1 MPERTITGDPHLAK
15 VLEKQM
21 RNWEIARSQSR
32 APCDAEQP
40 LRDFITISNICG
52 AGGKTLATA
61 LGERLGWPVFDRQL
75 ITEMAR
81 NDESRALLYRSMD
94 ERDLGWLENTC
105 RAFMESSFNRNDY
118 FRKLTETV
126 LCVVRKSPAVLVGRS
141 ADLILPRDRGL
152 RVKVVA
158 SPERCARNF
167 AEYAGV
173 SIEEARRQVVR
184 IEQERR
190 DFIWN
195 HFRIDACEPTRF
207 DLIVNLEQ
215 FEIGQVVEIV
225 VAAFECRKAAASVA
239 ARP

>member
-1 MPERTITGDPHLAK
+1 MPDRTIAGNPHLAK
-15 VLEKQM
+15 VFEKQM
-21 RNWEIARSQSR
+21 RNWEIARSQSHAR
-32 APCDAEQP
+32 GGPDEP

-52 AGGKTLATA
+52 AGGQTLATA

-75 ITEMAR
+75 LTEMAR
-81 NDESRALLYRSMD
+81 NDESRTRLYRSMD
-94 ERDLGWLENTC
+94 ERDLSWVENTC

-118 FRKLTETV
+118 FHKLTETV

-167 AEYAGV
+167 AEHAGV
-173 SIEEARRQVVR
+173 SIEEARRQVAR

-190 DFIWN
+190 EFIWN
-195 HFRIDACEPTRF
+195 HFRIDAYEPTRF

-215 FEIGQVVEIV
+215 FAIGQVVELV
-225 VAAFECRKAAASVA
+225 LAAFEYRKAGASVA
-239 ARP
+239 PRP